1 MIALSIIV
9 PAYNEADRLP
19 STLHSIRA
27 FLDETGR
34 SAEVIVVDD
43 GSTDATSAVVREI
56 ASADDRLT
64 LIRLPQ
70 NRGKGY
76 AVRTGVVNAAGERVL
91 FADADGATPIEE
103 LRRLEAHLDAGAQVA
118 IGSRGIK
125 DDSVTVRAKINRRL
139 AGRIFHQLVRRLTV
153 AGFVD
158 TQCGFKLFTA
168 PVAQELFSRM
178 RMDGFSFDV
187 EVLLMAVRRGYRVD
201 EVPVNWTHI
210 PGSKINVVSDGLR
223 MAQDLFRIRAYALR
237 GLYDEPHI
245 SIIETGRHAAASG

>member
-1 MIALSIIV
+1 VIALSIIV
-9 PAYNEADRLP
+9 PAFNEADRLP
-19 STLHSIRA
+19 ATLRSIRG

-43 GSTDATSAVVREI
+43 GSTDATSAVVRDI
-56 ASADDRLT
+56 ASADERLT

-103 LRRLEAHLDAGAQVA
+103 ISRLEARLDAGAQVA

-125 DDSVTVRAKINRRL
+125 DEAVTVRAKINRRL
-139 AGRIFHQLVRRLTV
+139 AGRIFHQLVRHLTV
-153 AGFVD
+153 KGFVD

-187 EVLLMAVRRGYRVD
+187 EVLLMAERRGYRVD
-201 EVPVNWTHI
+201 EVPVNWTHQ
-210 PGSKINVVSDGLR
+210 PGSKINVVADGIR
-223 MAQDLFRIRAYALR
+223 MASDLFRIRAYAVR

-245 SIIETGRHAAASG
+245 SIIETRNAAPASG